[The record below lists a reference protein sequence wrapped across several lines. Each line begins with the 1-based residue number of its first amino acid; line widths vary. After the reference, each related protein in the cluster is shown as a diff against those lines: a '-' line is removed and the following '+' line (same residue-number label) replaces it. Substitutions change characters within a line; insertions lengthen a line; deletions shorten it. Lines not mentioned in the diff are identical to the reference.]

1 MTTPPLLRPT
11 LSLSL
16 TFSLLLAPSALAAR
30 VTIPGTGTSLDVPAG
45 FVVMPKSV
53 IESKYSRGGTPPST
67 VYSTPGPHWD
77 VNIAFVLRNTAL
89 PAGSLAPVQ
98 AGLERSIQ
106 GTPGFRWV
114 SHRIVKSGGRD
125 WIDLQF
131 WVDGADQPIYNHL
144 RVTRDGQR
152 ALIVTANATKA
163 QYAKYG
169 PALDRAMN
177 GLK

>member
-1 MTTPPLLRPT
+1 MTPSPLFRPA

-16 TFSLLLAPSALAAR
+16 TASLLLLPSALAAR
-30 VTIPGTGTSLDVPAG
+30 VTIPGTSTSLDVPTG

-53 IESKYSRGGTPPST
+53 IESKYSRGSTPPST
-67 VYSTPGPHWD
+67 VYSTPGPQWD
-77 VNIAFVLRNTAL
+77 VNIAFVLRSTAL

-114 SHRIVKSGGRD
+114 SHGIVKSGSRD
-125 WIDLQF
+125 WIDLRF
-131 WVDGADQPIYNHL
+131 WVNGADQPIYNHL
-144 RVTRDGQR
+144 RVTREGQG
-152 ALIVTANATKA
+152 ALIVTANATRA

-169 PALDRAMN
+169 KTLDDAMN